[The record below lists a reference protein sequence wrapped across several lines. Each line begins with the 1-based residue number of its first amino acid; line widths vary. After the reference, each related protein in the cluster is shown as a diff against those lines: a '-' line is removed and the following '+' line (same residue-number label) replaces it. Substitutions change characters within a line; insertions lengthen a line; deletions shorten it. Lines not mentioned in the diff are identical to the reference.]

1 MSGIFAPKPDGYVDV
16 PLLEGEEIV
25 RRQAAS
31 VDGKSI
37 WGGQLV
43 LTNQRLLFGP
53 LDMRGAR
60 KLINDGVEF
69 LPDGLGVLGKVV
81 SKALDYTTA
90 YQDGLAGAVPTT
102 AIASV
107 GPGQNR
113 GLFHPPSLL
122 LTMDN
127 GTRVE
132 IGILESKFTPNIALS
147 NRVARDEMVQLI
159 AAQLAAGELA

>member
-1 MSGIFAPKPDGYVDV
+1 MSGIFAHKSDGYADV
-16 PLLEGEEIV
+16 PLLEGEQII
-25 RRQAAS
+25 RRQTAS

-43 LTNQRLLFGP
+43 LTNQRLLFRP
-53 LDMRGAR
+53 LDMKGTT
-60 KLINDGVEF
+60 KLINDGIEF
-69 LPDGLGVLGKVV
+69 LPDNLGVLGKVV

-90 YQDGLAGAVPTT
+90 YQDGLPGAVPTS

-107 GPGQNR
+107 KAGRNG
-113 GLFHPPSLL
+113 GLLQPPSLV

-132 IGILESKFTPNIALS
+132 IGILKSKFTPNIARS

-159 AAQLAAGELA
+159 KAQMAAGGLA